1 LAIVHVIREKTKVTV
16 MKSSIDIVT
25 PEGSFYAYLAEPA
38 VLPAPAIVVI
48 QEAFGV
54 NEDLRATC
62 DELAAK
68 GFIAVCPD
76 LYWRQEPMLQLSATA
91 DWPRAFALYQ
101 ALDIDKAVA
110 DVQAAVDQ
118 TRELKNCTGKVGVTG
133 FCLGGLLTYLAA
145 VRGGVDAGVS
155 YYGGRTEEF
164 LGEGPRLRGPLMMHL
179 GEQDEYISQS
189 AQNAIRTELVPRG
202 VEIHSYPGCSHAFAR
217 HQGEHYDAGAAA
229 QANAR
234 TVAFLQEYLRT

>member
-118 TRELKNCTGKVGVTG
+118 TRDLKNCTGKVGVTG

-234 TVAFLQEYLRT
+234 TVAFLQEHLRT

>member
-1 LAIVHVIREKTKVTV
+1 MSSEKKLKVIT
-16 MKSSIDIVT
+16 MNSSIDIAT
-25 PEGSFYAYLAEPA
+25 PEGSFYAYVAEPA
-38 VLPAPAIVVI
+38 ALPAPAIVVI

-54 NEDLRATC
+54 NADLRATC

-91 DWPRAFALYQ
+91 DWTRAFALYQ

-110 DVQAAVDQ
+110 DVRATVNQ

-133 FCLGGLLTYLAA
+133 FCLGGLLTYLTA

-164 LGEGPRLRGPLMMHL
+164 LGEGPQLSGPLMMHL
-179 GEQDEYISQS
+179 GEQDEYISSSAQS
-189 AQNAIRTELVPRG
+189 AIRAELAPRG
-202 VEIHSYPGCSHAFAR
+202 VEIHTYPGCSHAFAR

-234 TVAFLQEYLRT
+234 TVAFLQDHLRA